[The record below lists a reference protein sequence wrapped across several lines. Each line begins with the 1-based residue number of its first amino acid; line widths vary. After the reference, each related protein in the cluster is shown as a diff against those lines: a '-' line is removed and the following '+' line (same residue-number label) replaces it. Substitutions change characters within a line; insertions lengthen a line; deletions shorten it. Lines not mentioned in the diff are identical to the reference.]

1 MSALPP
7 RPDLATPGP
16 PQAPPAPGA
25 RSGATWKWYEI
36 IGVGIGALLLGG
48 IPAAIVYAA
57 FGREPNPGVASG
69 AIDFLATGVAELV
82 TLAALVLWMRARHPG
97 WIRIVGIPKLRNVLR
112 ELFIGALSGLGLLF
126 VLSIIVSVLA
136 EPLFRAATGHDVQPA
151 EQVGGGIH
159 GWGAVAF
166 VIAVVVIAPVT
177 EELLFRGLLFRS
189 LRDRY
194 GFVIGALASAAFF
207 GLLHTGA
214 GPVADVVL
222 LQVSIG
228 LLGVGLAG
236 VYEWRG
242 NLVANVAA
250 HATFNLITV
259 LAVLHVF

>member
-7 RPDLATPGP
+7 RPDLATPAP
-16 PQAPPAPGA
+16 AEPPPAPD
-25 RSGATWKWYEI
+25 RSRATWKWYEI
-36 IGVGIGALLLGG
+36 VGVGLGALLLGG

-57 FGREPNPGVASG
+57 FNREPNPGAASG
-69 AIDFLATGVAELV
+69 AVDFLATGVAELV

-97 WIRIVGIPKLRNVLR
+97 WLRIVGLPKLRNVVR
-112 ELFIGALSGLGLLF
+112 EIFIGTLAGLGLLF
-126 VLSIIVSVLA
+126 ALGIIVSTLA
-136 EPLFRAATGHDVQPA
+136 EPLFRAATGHDVEPA
-151 EQVGGGIH
+151 DQIGGDIH
-159 GWGAVAF
+159 GWGALAF
-166 VIAVVVIAPVT
+166 VTAVVVVAPVT

-194 GFVIGALASAAFF
+194 GFVIGAVASAAFF

-214 GPVADVVL
+214 GAVADVVL

-236 VYEWRG
+236 VYEWRK

-250 HATFNLITV
+250 HATFNLVTV
-259 LAVLHVF
+259 LAVFHLL